1 MCICWSTFEI
11 TAQNKQIIDSVSI
24 QKKQIKNVYI
34 GLKQSESYKNYYLEC
49 LQVSNELNQVINDQD
64 QELQKSLKQ
73 IIVLNSDNEILNK
86 KIIDSEKRILQL
98 KNKKIP
104 WYKHPILYG
113 TLGFVGGIYLMK

>member
-1 MCICWSTFEI
+1 
-11 TAQNKQIIDSVSI
+11 VSI
-24 QKKQIKNVYI
+24 QKKQIKNVYT

-73 IIVLNSDNEILNK
+73 IIVLNSDNEILNQ

-104 WYKHPILYG
+104 WFKHPILYG
-113 TLGFVGGIYLMK
+113 ILGFATGIYLMK

>member
-1 MCICWSTFEI
+1 M
-11 TAQNKQIIDSVSI
+11 SI

-98 KNKKIP
+98 KNKKIQ

-113 TLGFVGGIYLMK
+113 ILGFGIGIYFTK

>member
-1 MCICWSTFEI
+1 MF
-11 TAQNKQIIDSVSI
+11 I

-49 LQVSNELNQVINDQD
+49 LQVSNELNQIINNQD

-73 IIVLNSDNEILNK
+73 IIVLNSDNEILNQ

-98 KNKKIP
+98 KNKKIQ

-113 TLGFVGGIYLMK
+113 ILGFVTGIYLIK